1 MSQRVSISPSLAR
14 HLSMTI
20 PFWCLFAAVL
30 LPYIWF
36 SFAAPFK
43 AMQFGKALDNHTPRL
58 QDPALAGRAARAQGA
73 HFNSLEA
80 LAYFAP
86 AVLVAHL
93 AQADATWSARLAILF
108 VVCRVIHGIVYMLD
122 RPPLRTAFFAI
133 GLLSSIALFVLAA
146 CA

>member
-1 MSQRVSISPSLAR
+1 
-14 HLSMTI
+14 MTI

-30 LPYIWF
+30 LPYVWF
-36 SFAAPFK
+36 SFAAPFR
-43 AMQFGKALDNHTPRL
+43 AAQFGKALDLRTPRL

-73 HFNSLEA
+73 HQNSLEA

-93 AQADATWSARLAILF
+93 AHADAAWSARLSVAFIVFRL
-108 VVCRVIHGIVYMLD
+108 VHGAVYMGD
-122 RPPLRTAFFAI
+122 RPPLRTAFFAL
-133 GLLSSIALFVLAA
+133 GLLTSLALFVLAA

>member
-1 MSQRVSISPSLAR
+1 
-14 HLSMTI
+14 MTI

-36 SFAAPFK
+36 SFAAPFR
-43 AMQFGKALDNHTPRL
+43 AAQFGKALDLRTPRL
-58 QDPALAGRAARAQGA
+58 QDPALSGRAARAQGA
-73 HFNSLEA
+73 HQNSLEA

-93 AQADATWSARLAILF
+93 AHADAAWSARLSVAFIVFRL
-108 VVCRVIHGIVYMLD
+108 VHGVVYMGD
-122 RPPLRTAFFAI
+122 RPPLRTAFFAL
-133 GLLSSIALFVLAA
+133 GLLTSLALFVLAA